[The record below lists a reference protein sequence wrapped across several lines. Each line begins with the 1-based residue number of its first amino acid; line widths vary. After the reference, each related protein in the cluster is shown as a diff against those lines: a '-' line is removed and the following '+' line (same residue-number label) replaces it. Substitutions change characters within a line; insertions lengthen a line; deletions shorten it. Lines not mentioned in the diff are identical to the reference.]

1 MDTVNSRYHISR
13 GCLSPAS
20 RIRIAADVHHHS
32 TSDDDSGCVLE
43 EYSWVPSGIKPD
55 MVHMYFA
62 CLPEDKIPYVNSTG
76 EEWRARQLCYQL
88 PPQDSDVEYCDKL
101 NNKEIHE
108 LVQFEMRRKR
118 ESLGRGMIE
127 QLPYDN
133 KRRHCHQCKGSLYEG
148 NLVISARRFGR
159 DVHWHPQCFICTKCS
174 NLLVDLIYFKH
185 RANVYCGRHHAEQI
199 KPRCA
204 KCDEL
209 IFSEKCT
216 EAEGRTWHLAH
227 FSCSDCGIQL
237 GGQRYIG
244 RNNRILCISCYNQ
257 NSSLVCNT
265 CGREIV
271 VDKPHIIQDDIHWH
285 ADECCFCCSECGKN
299 LLGKRYSFR
308 DGKLCCGTDA
318 NCGKRY
324 PKVTFDA
331 KVMSISSKQRESVP
345 EPPTR
350 DPPSPPAENIYET
363 VLPCSSK
370 ESDGINEIDHLRMCN
385 YRSQS
390 ASVGQPWCNEY
401 CHKKYCK
408 KMSNYEDKKQN
419 DYSGM
424 PLPSSLLWRKHQRC
438 SSCSS
443 SESDGDDAY
452 LLNYL
457 AASLSQFNKTTNQG
471 NENCKP
477 IVNRV
482 QTTKKSW
489 SNCIVS

>member
-204 KCDEL
+204 KCDEASSIPHQCL
-209 IFSEKCT
+209 YRDRRFVGRSFVNYKAREFALETDVLKSIKTSFIQFNCISMVTLSGERFVRKQERISMWIDELKLSMVPSVVTASSAYLEKCT

-237 GGQRYIG
+237 GGQRYRYAVMYVPEHCKTYFNTVITLMG
-244 RNNRILCISCYNQ
+244 RVMRRKAI
-257 NSSLVCNT
+257 T
-265 CGREIV
+265 EKM
-271 VDKPHIIQDDIHWH
+271 KPDDIHWH

-370 ESDGINEIDHLRMCN
+370 ESDGINEIDHLRM
-385 YRSQS
+385 
-390 ASVGQPWCNEY
+390 
-401 CHKKYCK
+401 
-408 KMSNYEDKKQN
+408 
-419 DYSGM
+419 
-424 PLPSSLLWRKHQRC
+424 
-438 SSCSS
+438 
-443 SESDGDDAY
+443 
-452 LLNYL
+452 
-457 AASLSQFNKTTNQG
+457 
-471 NENCKP
+471 
-477 IVNRV
+477 
-482 QTTKKSW
+482 
-489 SNCIVS
+489 